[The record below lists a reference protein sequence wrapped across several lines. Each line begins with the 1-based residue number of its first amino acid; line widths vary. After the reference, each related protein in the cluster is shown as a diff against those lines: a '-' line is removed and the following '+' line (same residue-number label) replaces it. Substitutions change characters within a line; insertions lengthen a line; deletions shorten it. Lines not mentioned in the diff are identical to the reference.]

1 MALLQMGFVLTH
13 GPAPDENVAFK
24 ALHGAAYG
32 HDYRV
37 DLHRY
42 LTCRSQHKNLQE
54 EEKNWVIFDVS
65 NHLHLIGAD

>member
-37 DLHRY
+37 DLHCY

-54 EEKNWVIFDVS
+54 EKN
-65 NHLHLIGAD
+65 